1 MNFIDEIA
9 FAEREKI
16 FKTLKEYV
24 EMNKIDFLEFDTR
37 KIYIGTEE
45 LLKVIEELFFAIRL
59 NTKVKEAKWIFYI
72 LITIICFNAKE
83 CCYTKYLMPLK
94 QKKFLLRNIIIL

>member
-1 MNFIDEIA
+1 MFEYLNLLKKKKVIKKEKFVNFIDEIA

-45 LLKVIEELFFAIRL
+45 LLKVIEELFFAIRF
-59 NTKVKEAKWIFYI
+59 NTKVKEAKIE
-72 LITIICFNAKE
+72 K
-83 CCYTKYLMPLK
+83 
-94 QKKFLLRNIIIL
+94 